1 MATGEVVIQ
10 VRYNPKGECIFC
22 GESPVG
28 VSPQDWHDHLSNH
41 LSIHALSGGRAACCT
56 TFEDT
61 RQVQGHEGAQ
71 YEAL

>member
-22 GESPVG
+22 GESPAG
-28 VSPQDWHDHLSNH
+28 VSPQDWHNHLSNH
-41 LSIHALSGGRAACCT
+41 LSIHALSGGRAAFYT
-56 TFEDT
+56 TFEDLAKFKAM
-61 RQVQGHEGAQ
+61 EGAK